1 MNRTLQVAKGM
12 VKSLTCHF
20 FKFTRDMEIQ
30 IDTGPKVST
39 NFCKSNENNLSKT
52 GPLKLGFESS
62 HGRFEEF

>member
-1 MNRTLQVAKGM
+1 
-12 VKSLTCHF
+12 
-20 FKFTRDMEIQ
+20 MEIQ